1 MFRQIME
8 MFLIEIQHVEMEC
21 TTHTTLISY
30 AALSSSF
37 FSTRFDFHS
46 AQAFGVAE
54 NGLLFKL
61 QYVQS

>member
-8 MFLIEIQHVEMEC
+8 MFLIEMEC
-21 TTHTTLISY
+21 TAPTTLISY

-37 FSTRFDFHS
+37 FSARFDFHS